1 LPRLDRDSFGMSNY
15 IKLGLNLIWVSFFI
29 YWTVSSFRAKKT
41 VSSEPFVK
49 RFVFYWL
56 PLVIAFALLGP
67 GKWFG
72 HSLIREN
79 FVPHTNIVGFAGLL
93 IAFIGLAIAFWARY
107 LLGANWSATVQ
118 QKSGH
123 TLITA
128 GPYKFVR
135 HPIYSALLLMFSGH
149 ALIVGDWRAIIA
161 VAIVFVSFWFKL
173 RKEERL
179 MQALF
184 GEQYTRY
191 LKATKALV
199 PGLL

>member
-1 LPRLDRDSFGMSNY
+1 MNEY
-15 IKLGLNLIWVSFFI
+15 IKLGLKLIWITFFL
-29 YWTVSSFRAKKT
+29 YWIVSSFRAKQT
-41 VSSEPFVK
+41 VSTEPFLK

-56 PLVIAFALLGP
+56 PLIIAFLLLGP

-72 HSLIREN
+72 NSLIREN
-79 FVPHTNIVGFAGLL
+79 FVPHTDLVGL
-93 IAFIGLAIAFWARY
+93 IGLSLAFVGLMISFWARY

-118 QKSGH
+118 QKSEH

-135 HPIYSALLLMFSGH
+135 HPIYSGLLLMFSGH

-173 RKEERL
+173 KKEERL
-179 MQALF
+179 MHNLF
-184 GEQYTRY
+184 GERYARY
-191 LKATKALV
+191 LKTTKALI
-199 PGLL
+199 PGVL

>member
-1 LPRLDRDSFGMSNY
+1 MSDY
-15 IKLGLNLIWVSFFI
+15 IKLGIKLIWILFFL
-29 YWTVSSFRAKKT
+29 YWTVSSFRAKQT
-41 VSSEPFVK
+41 VGTEPFLK
-49 RFVFYWL
+49 RFVYYWL
-56 PLVIAFALLGP
+56 PLILAFLLLGP

-79 FVPHTNIVGFAGLL
+79 FIPHTDLVGNIGLA

-107 LLGANWSATVQ
+107 LLGSNWSATVQ
-118 QKSGH
+118 QKSEH

-135 HPIYSALLLMFSGH
+135 HPIYSGLLLMFSGH

-161 VAIVFVSFWFKL
+161 VLIVFVSFWFKL

-179 MQALF
+179 MRTLF
-184 GEQYTRY
+184 GEQYVRY
-191 LKATKALV
+191 LKVTKALV
-199 PGLL
+199 PGIL

>member
-1 LPRLDRDSFGMSNY
+1 MSDY
-15 IKLGLNLIWVSFFI
+15 IKLGIKVIWILFFL
-29 YWTVSSFRAKKT
+29 YWTVSSFRAKQT
-41 VSSEPFVK
+41 VRTEPFLK
-49 RFVFYWL
+49 RFVYYWL
-56 PLVIAFALLGP
+56 PLILAFLLLGP

-79 FVPHTNIVGFAGLL
+79 FVPHTNLVGNIGLA

-118 QKSGH
+118 QKSEH

-135 HPIYSALLLMFSGH
+135 HPIYSGLLLMFSGH

-161 VAIVFVSFWFKL
+161 VLIVFVSFWFKL

-179 MQALF
+179 MQTLF
-184 GEQYTRY
+184 GEQYIRY
-191 LKATKALV
+191 LNVTKALV
-199 PGLL
+199 PGIL